1 MDASQARP
9 FLRLLGGCKPVL
21 LGAFRAYR
29 CRPGRGNRVVFD
41 GLAAE
46 YTMIAKLLQV
56 SLRGDLADL
65 IPAVL
70 VQRHLDSIHMITSL
84 RTTQPTHT
92 GAAMPSRRSRW
103 QTSHRRDRLPHD
115 WQRIRAA
122 VRARANGRC
131 QAKQHANGCNG
142 IGTDCDHIIPGDD
155 NSLDNLQWLSSAC
168 HKAKTA
174 RETAARNA
182 WYRETRLHPVEK
194 NPGSIQSGVGGTSPG
209 AVG

>member
-1 MDASQARP
+1 M
-9 FLRLLGGCKPVL
+9 L

-29 CRPGRGNRVVFD
+29 CRPGRGIRVVFD

-46 YTMIAKLLQV
+46 YAMIAKLLQV

-65 IPAVL
+65 VDAVL
-70 VQRHLDSIHMITSL
+70 VQRYLDSIHMITSL
-84 RTTQPTHT
+84 RTTQPTHP
-92 GAAMPSRRSRW
+92 GAAMPTRRSRW

-174 RETAARNA
+174 RETAARNV
-182 WYRETRLHPVEK
+182 WYRESRLHPVEK
-194 NPGSIQSGVGGTSPG
+194 NPGSIPPGVGGTSPG
-209 AVG
+209 AAG